1 MLKLFVEWRNLSMN
15 INERIEKAIAKGSQL
30 VYYKPKEKG
39 TYYPKDVGCCW
50 NHTKK
55 SHKQKDE

>member
-1 MLKLFVEWRNLSMN
+1 MN
-15 INERIEKAIAKGSQL
+15 INERIEKAIAKGNQL

-50 NHTKK
+50 NHTKNHISK
-55 SHKQKDE
+55 RTNNALFVSAMHC